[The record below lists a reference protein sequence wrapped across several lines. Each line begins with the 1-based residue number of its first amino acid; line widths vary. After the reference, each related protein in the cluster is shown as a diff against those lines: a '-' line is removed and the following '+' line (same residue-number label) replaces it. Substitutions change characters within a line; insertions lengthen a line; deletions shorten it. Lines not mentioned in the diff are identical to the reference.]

1 MRDPLRRLL
10 HRGLEVS
17 GLIGPLHRRQER
29 RHAELSSDPYQDGL
43 PMPPAAL
50 IGAVAGTGSQR
61 WYSEKG
67 KQDATWFISVA
78 ASHGA
83 TWDGARVWDLGCGC
97 GRIARWIA
105 PDVLTSG
112 GDFLGTD
119 INRALVGWC
128 DANLPGRYLRNSL
141 QPPVKRASGDRD
153 LVYAYSVF
161 THLRETAIRSWL
173 AEIARVLR
181 PGGLAM
187 LTFHDEAYAAAWGP
201 ESVRVSLQS
210 ARLVIFN
217 DALEGSN
224 YLSTWIRRSTFIALA
239 EEHFSVLEIVPGRGD
254 EPVQA
259 LAVLQKRS

>member
-1 MRDPLRRLL
+1 MRDPLRRFL

-29 RHAELSSDPYQDGL
+29 RHAALSSEPYQDGL

-67 KQDATWFISVA
+67 QQDATWFTSM
-78 ASHGA
+78 ASGHGV
-83 TWDGARVWDLGCGC
+83 TLGGARVWDLGCGC
-97 GRIARWIA
+97 GRIARWVA
-105 PDVLTSG
+105 PDILKSG

-119 INRALVGWC
+119 INRQLVRWC
-128 DANLPGRYLRNSL
+128 GANLPGRYLRNRL
-141 QPPVKRASGDRD
+141 QPPTTSPSGDRN

-161 THLRETAIRSWL
+161 THLREPAIRSWL

-187 LTFHDEAYAAAWGP
+187 LTFHDEDYAAAWGP
-201 ESVRVSLQS
+201 ESVRLSLQS
-210 ARLVIFN
+210 EPLVIFN

-224 YLSTWIRRSTFIALA
+224 YLSTWMRRSTFIGLA
-239 EEHFSVLEIVPGRGD
+239 EEHFSVLEVVPGHRD
-254 EPVQA
+254 QPVQA
-259 LAVLQKRS
+259 LAVLQRRS